1 MSNFPSQSCVFNG
14 GVDDHCADALWYVVH
29 TQPRAEG
36 QAVRHL
42 EMQGYRVF
50 CPRYRRTIRHARKT
64 KSVFAP
70 LFPSYLFVHLNI
82 LRDQW
87 RSINGTRGVVH
98 LLMQGGAPQ
107 PIPSGIIDGLKSRT
121 RADGTIDLTTTF
133 KVGGAVRIV
142 DGPFAE
148 FLGKLEHFD
157 AAGRVRVLL
166 DVLGRSVSVA
176 LRGEALLP
184 AT

>member
-107 PIPSGIIDGLKSRT
+107 PIPER
-121 RADGTIDLTTTF
+121 
-133 KVGGAVRIV
+133 
-142 DGPFAE
+142 
-148 FLGKLEHFD
+148 HY
-157 AAGRVRVLL
+157 
-166 DVLGRSVSVA
+166 
-176 LRGEALLP
+176 
-184 AT
+184 